1 MGRFFVGLRDAEE
14 LSGLAGSSPAYALS
28 RIVPN
33 GPATVVVPDARAV
46 ERMVRALR
54 FFAPKRT
61 VLVYPADDGRPWD
74 GDVRDPAHTHARML
88 ARAATDGW
96 IVAEAAALLPRV
108 PPLVSRTLRPGERV
122 EPQALLRWLVT
133 AGYLVAP
140 HVEEPGTAA
149 LRGGTLEAW
158 GLGNERPTRVAWFD
172 DEIEAVRGPATLL
185 AAREALLDGA
195 AAERAAAYVHAVA
208 NDRGV
213 FGQDRRS
220 VLQDLRA
227 GVWFA
232 SAEDYIPALADVAL
246 AQLPGKHFLLEP
258 DLVAE
263 RLREAAA
270 DVGRRFDALPP
281 EERPLVRPDDRY
293 ASPREVLDTLKD
305 ARPITLIGNGFS
317 SRPTAG
323 LRVGHTGELAPT
335 VAALRQL
342 AASGAAVVL
351 VADDSTRAERI
362 RALFAAHDLS
372 FGEMPRA
379 RTFALQIGDLP
390 EGFAAEDLVY
400 VTADEIFGEKLRDRP
415 ASVVSKF
422 RKAAAGSLGTLNR
435 GDAVVHARHG
445 IGLYRGLS
453 RMPLG
458 ESSGDFVI
466 VEYRDGDKLY
476 VPVWKLDL
484 LAPYR
489 AEADGKPTLDKLG
502 GSTWEL
508 RRAKVKDAVLRLA
521 AEILRMH
528 ARRKLATA
536 HAYHDSGDTFARF
549 EEAFPYVETGDQT
562 EAIRAVLDDLASG
575 EPMDRLIVGDVG
587 FGKTEVA
594 MRAAFR
600 VVLGGHQVLLLVP
613 TTVLAYQHFGTL
625 RRRMDE
631 FGVNVAML
639 SRFVDAA
646 ASREVMAKLAS
657 GGVDVV
663 VATTSALGRSVR
675 FRKLGL
681 VIVDEEHR
689 FGTKQKEEVRRIAQG
704 VHALALS
711 ATPIPRSLHMALA
724 GLRAMTL
731 ITTPPEGRRPI
742 HTEVVRFE
750 ANRIADEIRAEVAR
764 NGQVYFVH
772 NRVQSID
779 GVARWLRK
787 QLPDLR
793 IYVGHGQLSAD
804 ALESVLGRFAAG
816 DVDVL
821 VCTTIIESG
830 VDLPN
835 ANLMIVNRAEAFGL
849 AQLYQLRGRVG
860 RSHAEARCLLLV
872 GGSGLVRKEA
882 MDRLHALQS
891 ASALGS
897 GFTVASR
904 DLELRGG
911 GDILGEKQHGHIAA
925 IGFDAYIELLEQA
938 CAQVR
943 GDVVAE
949 AIDAE
954 VEVKLPCVLPE
965 DWIPDTAERLDAY
978 SRFANAGTPQRIRGV
993 LGDLEARYGSAPMEA
1008 DNLRRLAE
1016 LRLTCRSLGIVKLA
1030 VLTVRVSLTLHERH
1044 RLDPMRL
1051 MELCTQE
1058 PGRFKRQGDMGLDVR
1073 GTPEETAD
1081 PFRFTEWALGR
1092 LRG

>member
-1 MGRFFVGLRDAEE
+1 MGRYFVGLREAEE
-14 LSGLAGSSPAYALS
+14 LSGLAGASPAYVLS
-28 RIVPN
+28 RIVRA
-33 GPATVVVPDARAV
+33 GPATVVVPDTRAM
-46 ERMVRALR
+46 ERLVRALR
-54 FFAPKRT
+54 FFAPKRAA
-61 VLVYPADDGRPWD
+61 LAYPADDGRPWD
-74 GDVRDPAHTHARML
+74 GDVRDPSHTHARML

-96 IVAEAAALLPRV
+96 VVAEAAALLARV
-108 PPLVSRTLRPGERV
+108 PALVTRTLRPGERV
-122 EPQALLRWLVT
+122 EPQALLRWLVA

-140 HVEEPGTAA
+140 HVEEPGTVA

-158 GLGNERPTRVAWFD
+158 GLGNDRPTRIAWFD
-172 DEIEAVRGPATLL
+172 DEIEAVRGPPSLL
-185 AAREALLDGA
+185 AAREALLDA
-195 AAERAAAYVHAVA
+195 PAAERAAAYVHGVA
-208 NDRGV
+208 NERGV

-246 AQLPGKHFLLEP
+246 VQLPGPTYILEP
-258 DLVAE
+258 EQVSE

-270 DVGRRFDALPP
+270 EVWRRFDGLPP
-281 EERPLVRPDDRY
+281 EERPLVRPEDRY
-293 ASPREVLDTLKD
+293 ATPREVIEVLKG
-305 ARPITLIGNGFS
+305 ARPITLLGNAFS
-317 SRPTAG
+317 SRPNSG
-323 LRVGHTGELAPT
+323 LRVGHTGALEPT
-335 VAALRQL
+335 VKALRQL
-342 AASGAAVVL
+342 AASGASVVL
-351 VADDSTRAERI
+351 VADDATRAERI
-362 RALFAAHDLS
+362 RALFAAHELT
-372 FGEMPRA
+372 FGAVPKPY
-379 RTFALQIGDLP
+379 TVALQIGDLP
-390 EGFAAEDLVY
+390 EGFAADDLVY

-415 ASVVSKF
+415 ASVVTRF
-422 RKAAAGSLGTLNR
+422 RKAAAGSLGTLDR
-435 GDAVVHARHG
+435 GDPVVHARHG

-489 AEADGKPTLDKLG
+489 AETEGKPTLDKLG

-536 HAYHDSGDTFARF
+536 HAYHEAGETFTRF
-549 EEAFPYVETGDQT
+549 EEAFPYVETEDQT
-562 EAIRAVLDDLASG
+562 EAIRAVLDDLTSG
-575 EPMDRLIVGDVG
+575 EPMDRLVVGDVG

-600 VVLGGHQVLLLVP
+600 VILGGHQVLLLVP

-639 SRFVDAA
+639 SRFVDAPT
-646 ASREVMAKLAS
+646 SRDVLAKLAS
-657 GGVDVV
+657 GGVDIV
-663 VATTSALGRSVR
+663 VATTAALGRSVR
-675 FRKLGL
+675 FRQLGL

-689 FGTKQKEEVRRIAQG
+689 FGTKQKEECRRIAHG
-704 VHALALS
+704 VHTLALS

-724 GLRAMTL
+724 GLRTMSL

-764 NGQVYFVH
+764 KGQVYFVH
-772 NRVQSID
+772 NRVQSIA

-793 IYVGHGQLSAD
+793 IEVGHGQQSPD
-804 ALESVLGRFAAG
+804 ALERVLSNFAGG

-860 RSHAEARCLLLV
+860 RSRAEARCLLLV

-882 MDRLHALQS
+882 LSRLHALQS

-897 GFTVASR
+897 GFVVASR

-925 IGFDAYIELLEQA
+925 IGFDAYVELLEQA

-949 AIDAE
+949 AIDPE
-954 VEVKLPCVLPE
+954 VEVRLPCVLPE

-978 SRFANAGTPQRIRGV
+978 SRFANAATPQRIRGV
-993 LGDLEARYGSAPMEA
+993 LAELEARYGAAPIEA

-1016 LRLTCRSLGIVKLA
+1016 VRVGCRALGIVKLA
-1030 VLTVRVSLTLHERH
+1030 VLTVRLSVVLHERH
-1044 RLDPMRL
+1044 RLDPLRL
-1051 MELCTQE
+1051 MELCTKE

-1081 PFRFTEWALGR
+1081 PFRFAEWALGR